1 MLVLCEFAEGLLLN
15 ATLVVKVVA
24 AAIVEEV
31 IAKAEVS
38 GLAAIRGIIDEEVIG
53 MGVEMAMAAGIEG
66 ISVWLRNRATL

>member
-1 MLVLCEFAEGLLLN
+1 MLVLSEFAEGLLLN

>member
-1 MLVLCEFAEGLLLN
+1 MLVLSELAEGLLLN
-15 ATLVVKVVA
+15 ATSVVKVVA
-24 AAIVEEV
+24 AAILEEV

-53 MGVEMAMAAGIEG
+53 MGVEMAMAAGIES